1 MIDSE
6 DKKLMEKFEADTGK
20 NAIWRE
26 KVTKGFLK
34 WKRKQKK
41 PSSKITSTQPILEN
55 TTLLK
60 VQSNLQKIFS
70 KLDNFEYRLKTLENR
85 TLISKKKEVL
95 GDVSDAHFFRILK
108 TVYNSSEKKFGDFV
122 PISVLTEKM
131 QEYIPWSI
139 EKVHSELYELF
150 MNYKI
155 DLQPG
160 KNVEGI
166 PLIQDGKTFVWFKLK

>member
-1 MIDSE
+1 
-6 DKKLMEKFEADTGK
+6 L
-20 NAIWRE
+20 N
-26 KVTKGFLK
+26 

-55 TTLLK
+55 TILLK
-60 VQSNLQKIFS
+60 IQSNIQKIFS

-85 TLISKKKEVL
+85 TLISKKKEGL

>member
-20 NAIWRE
+20 NAIWRGA
-26 KVTKGFLK
+26 VTKGFLN

-41 PSSKITSTQPILEN
+41 PSSKITSIQPIEN
-55 TTLLK
+55 TILLK
-60 VQSNLQKIFS
+60 VQLNIQKILS

-85 TLISKKKEVL
+85 TLISKKKEGL

-139 EKVHSELYELF
+139 ERVHSELYELF